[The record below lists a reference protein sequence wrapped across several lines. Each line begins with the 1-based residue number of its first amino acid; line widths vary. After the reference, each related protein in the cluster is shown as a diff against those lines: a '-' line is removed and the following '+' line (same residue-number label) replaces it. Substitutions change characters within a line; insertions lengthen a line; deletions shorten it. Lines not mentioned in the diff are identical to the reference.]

1 MEKKRIRTVPPLN
14 MYRMRY
20 DMELEMEAQTYANN
34 CSKDGSPLSTRP
46 YSGENTEVLP
56 PTTTPY
62 LEAIQ
67 RALQEW
73 WSQILNNSVNNK
85 MEYTMYLSS
94 KPKAPTKFTQMAW
107 GFTYK
112 VGCGLQRC
120 SHGTIVVCRY
130 KPRGN
135 IYTQYIYRPGTMCAS
150 CNAPCSEGLCPT
162 PVN

>member
-67 RALQEW
+67 R
-73 WSQILNNSVNNK
+73 
-85 MEYTMYLSS
+85 
-94 KPKAPTKFTQMAW
+94 MAW